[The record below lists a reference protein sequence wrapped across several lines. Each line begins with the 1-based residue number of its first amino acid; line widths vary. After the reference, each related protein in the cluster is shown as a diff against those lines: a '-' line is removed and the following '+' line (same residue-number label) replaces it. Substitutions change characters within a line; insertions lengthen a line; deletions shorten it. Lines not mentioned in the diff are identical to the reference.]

1 MTVKNE
7 AKNGD
12 AVNFLE
18 NEKKEVKE
26 IGSILAF
33 IKQSGYTLSE
43 FDKGRMYEML
53 NKNKSVGRSY

>member
-1 MTVKNE
+1 MTVRKE
-7 AKNGD
+7 AKNEDSTKFLDD
-12 AVNFLE
+12 AR
-18 NEKKEVKE
+18 KETKE

-53 NKNKSVGRSY
+53 NKNKPIERRF